1 MLKTPKCRESLE
13 ILASRPY
20 RRGHDRDSFRR
31 RFPARR
37 YAILLWLPDI
47 VRALSCSNSAF
58 ASLRSGVSMH
68 SVNLVEEMRWKG
80 DAWLS
85 AIP

>member
-1 MLKTPKCRESLE
+1 MG
-13 ILASRPY
+13 ILMRD
-20 RRGHDRDSFRR
+20 DRWSEAIDD
-31 RFPARR
+31 R

-47 VRALSCSNSAF
+47 VHALSCSNSAF
-58 ASLRSGVSMH
+58 ASLRSGVSKP

-80 DAWLS
+80 DAWLR